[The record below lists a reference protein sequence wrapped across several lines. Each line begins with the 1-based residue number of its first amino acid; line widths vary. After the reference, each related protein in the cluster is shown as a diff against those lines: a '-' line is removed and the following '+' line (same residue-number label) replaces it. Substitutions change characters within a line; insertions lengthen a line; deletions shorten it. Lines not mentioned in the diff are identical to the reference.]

1 MLPKIISS
9 RDVKIED
16 IPSQISQDEWG
27 EVQKYARILDQEQK
41 IKEKQEYLQKQR
53 QVKLT
58 LD

>member
-41 IKEKQEYLQKQR
+41 FKEKQEYLQKQR